1 VTSRSPAPLVVRPV
15 RTRRDLGRFLRL
27 PFGIYADNP
36 HWVAPL
42 LVERRA
48 FLDRRKNPFFR
59 HSEAELLLAE
69 RGGEPVGRIAA
80 IDNRRH
86 LETYRD
92 GTGFFGFFE
101 CVDDPEVA
109 QRLVAAAAGW
119 VRGRGLARLRG
130 PMSFTINDECGL
142 LVDAFDRPPVLL
154 MSYNPPYYAH
164 LLERAGFVKAQDLF
178 AYRMDVPERVPE
190 RLVAAAA
197 AVAERGIVVRKL
209 DFARFDEEVERVHR
223 IHSQA
228 WAENWGAVPLTVD
241 EMRALAAEL
250 KPLAD
255 RDLVFLAEEAGE
267 PVGVSVTVP
276 DIHQALKRAHG
287 RLLPFGL
294 LKILWAKRRID
305 AVRVLIMGVLPSHR
319 NRGVDAAMYARTI
332 EEARR
337 KGYRWGEMSWVLES
351 NPAMC
356 RIIERLG
363 GERYKTYR
371 IYDLEL

>member
-1 VTSRSPAPLVVRPV
+1 MTSPPSPRLEVRPV
-15 RTRRDLGRFLRL
+15 RSRRDLGRFLRL
-27 PFGIYADNP
+27 PWRIYAGNP

-59 HSEAELLLAE
+59 HSEAELFLAE

-80 IDNRRH
+80 IENRRH

-101 CVDDPEVA
+101 CADDPEAA
-109 QRLVAAAAGW
+109 QRLVAAAADW
-119 VRGRGLARLRG
+119 ARARGLARLRG

-142 LVDAFDRPPVLL
+142 LIDAFDRPPVLL

-164 LLERAGFVKAQDLF
+164 LLERAGFVKSQDLF

-190 RLVAAAA
+190 RLAAAAA

-209 DFARFDEEVERVHR
+209 DFSRFDEEVERVHR

-228 WAENWGAVPLTVD
+228 WAGNWGAVPLTVD

-276 DIHQALKRAHG
+276 DMHQALKLARG

-319 NRGVDAAMYARTI
+319 NRGVDAAMYARMI
-332 EEARR
+332 EEARK

-351 NPAMC
+351 NPTMR

>member
-1 VTSRSPAPLVVRPV
+1 VVSQPNAGLVVRAV
-15 RTRRDLGRFLRL
+15 RSRRDLGRFLRL
-27 PFGIYADNP
+27 PWRIYAGNP

-48 FLDRRKNPFFR
+48 FLDRRKNAFFG
-59 HSEAELLLAE
+59 HSDAELFLAE
-69 RGGEPVGRIAA
+69 RGGEVVGRIAA
-80 IDNRRH
+80 IENRRH
-86 LETYRD
+86 LETYPD

-101 CVDDPEVA
+101 CVDDREVA
-109 QRLVAAAAGW
+109 QALVARAADW
-119 VRGRGLARLRG
+119 VRGRGLSRLRG

-154 MSYNPPYYAH
+154 MSYNPPYYRK
-164 LLERAGFVKAQDLF
+164 LLEGAGFVKAQDLF

-190 RLVAAAA
+190 RLAAAAA
-197 AVAERGIVVRKL
+197 AVAARGITVRKL
-209 DFARFDEEVERVHR
+209 DFARFDEEVEKVHR

-228 WAENWGAVPLTVD
+228 WAENWGAVPLTVA

-276 DIHQALKRAHG
+276 DIHQALKLAHG
-287 RLLPFGL
+287 RLFPFGL
-294 LKILWAKRRID
+294 ARILWAKRRID
-305 AVRVLIMGVLPSHR
+305 AVRVLIMGVLPGHR
-319 NRGVDAAMYARTI
+319 FRGVDAAMYARTM

-351 NPAMC
+351 NPVMC
-356 RIIERLG
+356 RIVERLG

>member
-1 VTSRSPAPLVVRPV
+1 VTSLSPVPLVVRPV
-15 RTRRDLGRFLRL
+15 RTRGDLGRFLRL
-27 PFGIYADNP
+27 PFGIHAGNP
-36 HWVAPL
+36 NWVAPL

-59 HSEAELLLAE
+59 HSEAELFLAE

-80 IDNRRH
+80 IENRRH

-101 CVDDPEVA
+101 CADDPEAA

-119 VRGRGLARLRG
+119 VRARGLARLRG

-142 LVDAFDRPPVLL
+142 LIDAFDRPPVLL

-164 LLERAGFVKAQDLF
+164 LLERAGFVKSQDLF

-190 RLVAAAA
+190 RLAAAAA

-209 DFARFDEEVERVHR
+209 DFSRFDEEVERVHR

-228 WAENWGAVPLTVD
+228 WAGNWGAVPLTVD

-276 DIHQALKRAHG
+276 DMHQALKLARG

-319 NRGVDAAMYARTI
+319 NRGVDAAMYARMI
-332 EEARR
+332 EEARK

-351 NPAMC
+351 NPTMR

>member
-1 VTSRSPAPLVVRPV
+1 MTSRSPAPLVVRPV

-27 PFGIYADNP
+27 PFGIYADHP

-119 VRGRGLARLRG
+119 VRARGLARLRG

-190 RLVAAAA
+190 RLAAAAA

-319 NRGVDAAMYARTI
+319 NRGVDAAMYARMI

>member
-1 VTSRSPAPLVVRPV
+1 MRPV
-15 RTRRDLGRFLRL
+15 RTRGDLGRFLRL
-27 PFGIYADNP
+27 PFGIHAGNP
-36 HWVAPL
+36 NWVAPL

-59 HSEAELLLAE
+59 HSEAELFLAE

-80 IDNRRH
+80 IENRRH

-101 CVDDPEVA
+101 CADDPEVA
-109 QRLVAAAAGW
+109 ERLVAAAAGW
-119 VRGRGLARLRG
+119 VRERGLARLRG

-142 LVDAFDRPPVLL
+142 LIDAFDRPPVLL

-164 LLERAGFVKAQDLF
+164 LLERAGFVKSQDLY

-190 RLVAAAA
+190 RLAAAVR

-223 IHSQA
+223 IHSRA

-255 RDLVFLAEEAGE
+255 RDLVFLAEEGGE

-276 DIHQALKRAHG
+276 DLHQALKLANG

-351 NPAMC
+351 NPTMR

>member
-1 VTSRSPAPLVVRPV
+1 LLSDPHAGLEVVPV
-15 RTRRDLGRFLRL
+15 RTRRDLRRFIRF
-27 PFGIYADNP
+27 PWWIYAGNP
-36 HWVAPL
+36 NWVAPL
-42 LVERRA
+42 LVERQA

-59 HSEAELLLAE
+59 HSDAELFLAE
-69 RGGEPVGRIAA
+69 RDGEVVGRIAA
-80 IDNRRH
+80 IENRRH

-101 CVDDPEVA
+101 CVDEPAVA
-109 QRLVAAAAGW
+109 RALVARAAEW
-119 VRGRGLARLRG
+119 VRGRGLVRLRG

-154 MSYNPPYYAH
+154 MAYNPPYYAA
-164 LLERAGFVKAQDLF
+164 LLEGAGLVKCQDLF

-190 RLVAAAA
+190 RLAAAAA
-197 AVAERGIVVRKL
+197 AVAGRGIAVRKL
-209 DFARFDEEVERVHR
+209 DFERFDEEVERVHR
-223 IHSQA
+223 IHSRA
-228 WAENWGAVPLTVD
+228 WADNWGAVPLTVD

-276 DIHQALKRAHG
+276 DIHQALRLAHG

-294 LKILWAKRRID
+294 LRILWAKRRID
-305 AVRVLIMGVLPSHR
+305 AVRVLIMGVLPGHR
-319 NRGVDAAMYARTI
+319 FRGVDAAMYARTMA
-332 EEARR
+332 EARR

-351 NPAMC
+351 NPAMV
-356 RIIERLG
+356 RVAERLG
-363 GERYKTYR
+363 AERYKTYR

>member
-1 VTSRSPAPLVVRPV
+1 MLPIRTPDSRSPVRS
-15 RTRRDLGRFLRL
+15 RRDLRRFIRF
-27 PFGIYADNP
+27 PWRIYAGNP
-36 HWVAPL
+36 NWVAPL

-59 HSEAELLLAE
+59 HSDAELFLAE
-69 RGGEPVGRIAA
+69 RDGEVVGRIAA
-80 IDNRRH
+80 IENRRH

-101 CVDDPEVA
+101 CVAEPAVA
-109 QRLVAAAAGW
+109 RALVARAAEW
-119 VRGRGLARLRG
+119 VRGRGLVRLRG

-154 MSYNPPYYAH
+154 MSYNPPYYAE
-164 LLERAGFVKAQDLF
+164 LLEGAGLVKCQDLF

-190 RLVAAAA
+190 RLAAAAA
-197 AVAERGIVVRKL
+197 AVAGRGIAVRKL
-209 DFARFDEEVERVHR
+209 DFGRFDEEVERVHR
-223 IHSQA
+223 IHSRA
-228 WAENWGAVPLTVD
+228 WADNWGAVPLTVD

-276 DIHQALKRAHG
+276 DIHQALRLAHG

-305 AVRVLIMGVLPSHR
+305 AVRVLIMGVLPGHR
-319 NRGVDAAMYARTI
+319 FRGVDAAMYARTMA
-332 EEARR
+332 EARR

-351 NPAMC
+351 NPAMV
-356 RIIERLG
+356 RVAERLG
-363 GERYKTYR
+363 AERYKTYR

>member
-1 VTSRSPAPLVVRPV
+1 MTSLSLVPLVVRPV
-15 RTRRDLGRFLRL
+15 RTRGDLGRFLRL
-27 PFGIYADNP
+27 PFGIHAGNP
-36 HWVAPL
+36 NWVAPL

-59 HSEAELLLAE
+59 HSEAELFLAE

-80 IDNRRH
+80 IENRRH

-101 CVDDPEVA
+101 CADDPEVA
-109 QRLVAAAAGW
+109 ERLVAAAAGW
-119 VRGRGLARLRG
+119 VRERGLARLRG

-142 LVDAFDRPPVLL
+142 LIDAFDRPPVLL

-164 LLERAGFVKAQDLF
+164 LLERAGFVKSQDLY

-190 RLVAAAA
+190 RLAAAVR

-223 IHSQA
+223 IHSRA

-255 RDLVFLAEEAGE
+255 RDLVFLAEEGGE

-276 DIHQALKRAHG
+276 DLHQALKLANG

-351 NPAMC
+351 NPTMR